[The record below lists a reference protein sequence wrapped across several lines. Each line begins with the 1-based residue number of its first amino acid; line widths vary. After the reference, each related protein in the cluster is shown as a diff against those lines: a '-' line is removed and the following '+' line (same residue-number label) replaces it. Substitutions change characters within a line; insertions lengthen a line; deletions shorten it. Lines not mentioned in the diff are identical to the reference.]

1 MMSTSLPE
9 EEALESE
16 ASGPLPLPQRSGFA
30 RTFSALRYR
39 DFRLLWIGAFLST
52 TGTWMQTIAQGWLVL
67 DMTNSAFLL
76 GVDGFLA
83 TGPMIIFSLFGGVIA
98 DRVERRKI
106 MLYSQYLQMSFAFT
120 LAALIW
126 AGNVQVWHIFVLS
139 FLTGSAQS
147 FSGPAYISLLPLLV
161 KREDVANAIAMNS
174 MQFNLAR
181 VIGPI
186 FAGIALVA
194 WGPAICFTVNG
205 LSFFGVIV
213 ALLLIRSPGPKEHDS
228 RGLFDDM
235 KEGFRFVTSRPKLL
249 TLTFLAFAGT
259 FLGMPII
266 TFLPVVA
273 KSIFGLKANGYAWMM
288 TTYGVGSVTGALFV
302 AATMHTAKKGKMALT
317 LQLAFACL
325 LIGFAFSR
333 SLPLTLVI
341 SFFAG
346 VCIVGVIS
354 LYSSLVQLTASDA
367 MRGRVMSIFML
378 AFRGGMPLGNLLAG
392 YVAQRWSITVALAV
406 NGAVLASVAMFF
418 IARRTKLD

>member
-1 MMSTSLPE
+1 MSTSLPE
-9 EEALESE
+9 EEALESGSHVI
-16 ASGPLPLPQRSGFA
+16 AGAPPQSGFA

-67 DMTNSAFLL
+67 DMTNSPFLL

-106 MLYSQYLQMSFAFT
+106 MLYSQYLQMSFAFI

-126 AGNVQVWHIFVLS
+126 SGNVQVWHIFVLS

-161 KREDVANAIAMNS
+161 KRDDVPNAIAMNS

-186 FAGIALVA
+186 FAGAALIA
-194 WGPAICFTVNG
+194 WGPAICFTANG
-205 LSFFGVIV
+205 LSFFAVIV
-213 ALLLIRSPGPKEHDS
+213 ALLLIRSPGPKEHDAT
-228 RGLFDDM
+228 RGVFDDM

-288 TTYGVGSVTGALFV
+288 TTYGLGSVTGALFV
-302 AATMHTAKKGKMALT
+302 AATVHAATKGKMALT

-325 LIGFAFSR
+325 LTGFAFSR
-333 SLPLTLVI
+333 SLPLSLVI
-341 SFFAG
+341 AFFAG

-392 YVAQRWSITVALAV
+392 YVAQRWSITVALAI
-406 NGAVLASVAMFF
+406 NGVVLASVAMFF